1 MEMEEIELRE
11 TKKEFLLLFFYLK
24 QKAWKFGII

>member
-24 QKAWKFGII
+24 QKA